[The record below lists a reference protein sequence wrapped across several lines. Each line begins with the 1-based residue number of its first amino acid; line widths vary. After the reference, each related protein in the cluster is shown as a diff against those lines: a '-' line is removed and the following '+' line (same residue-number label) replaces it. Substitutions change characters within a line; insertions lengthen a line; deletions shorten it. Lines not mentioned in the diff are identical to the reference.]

1 MLGTEEHGDA
11 PEGAGMTRAA
21 REERGKLQSHF
32 GRRDILFYLIC
43 TLVGMDTIGAVAKNG
58 AQGFT
63 WLAFL
68 GVFFFLPY
76 GLLTAELGAAFTDEG
91 GPYVWTRL
99 AFGRLAGAV
108 TAVLYWASNP
118 IWVGGSLCITA
129 VTAFGDFVTPLHG
142 AAKYLFALAFIWLS
156 VASAVVSL
164 RVGKWLPTVGA
175 WARIAVLSFFTVS
188 VGIYAARHGVHGFS
202 GHDFS
207 PTYAVFIAAVPVLVF
222 NYTGFELPSA
232 AGGEM
237 KHPQRDVPAMVAW
250 SAAWTLLLY
259 GLPIL
264 SVLLVLPTGEVT
276 GLGGFLDAVKAV
288 FTVYGGAVGAGG
300 AVTLTGWGKAVG
312 EAAALAFLLATLSS
326 GGAWLMGADRILAVA
341 AYDGAGPRALGRFS
355 ARFGTPL
362 TVNLLSGAVS
372 TLTMVL
378 AFRFSHGSAEQYF
391 SAAIALAISTETLAY
406 LAIFPAFLRL
416 RSVQRGARRPYRV
429 PGGRVGAWACGG
441 LTTVWALLATVGL
454 VWPGFGIGWFGT
466 AGRADD
472 ALPGGFSH
480 QRLAYELIQNVPLA
494 LLVLLGLLFY
504 RLGRPTRAQ
513 SAPSP

>member
-1 MLGTEEHGDA
+1 MLGTEEQEGA
-11 PEGAGMTRAA
+11 PEGAGTTQAA
-21 REERGKLQSHF
+21 QEERAKLQSHF

-129 VTAFGDFVTPLHG
+129 VTAFEDFVTPLHG
-142 AAKYLFALAFIWLS
+142 AAKYGFALVFIWLS

-164 RVGKWLPTVGA
+164 RVGKWLPTAGA
-175 WARIAVLSFFTVS
+175 WARVIVLSFFTLT
-188 VGIYAARHGVHGFS
+188 VGIYAGRHGVHGFH

-288 FTVYGGAVGAGG
+288 FTVYGGTVGAGG
-300 AVTLTGWGKAVG
+300 AVTLTGWGKIAG
-312 EAAALAFLLATLSS
+312 EFAALAFLLATLSS

-372 TLTMVL
+372 TLTMIL

-416 RSVQRGARRPYRV
+416 RSVQRDARRPYRV
-429 PGGRVGAWACGG
+429 PGGRAGAWACGV
-441 LTTVWALLATVGL
+441 LTTLWALLATVGL
-454 VWPGFGIGWFGT
+454 IWPGFGIGWFGT

-472 ALPGGFSH
+472 ALPGGFAH

-504 RLGRPTRAQ
+504 RLGRPTRDL
-513 SAPSP
+513 SGP

>member
-1 MLGTEEHGDA
+1 MLGTQQQELEH
-11 PEGAGMTRAA
+11 AGTTRAA
-21 REERGKLQSHF
+21 QEERRKLQSHF

-43 TLVGMDTIGAVAKNG
+43 TLVGLDTIGAVAKNG

-76 GLLTAELGAAFTDEG
+76 GLLTAELGSAFTDEG

-99 AFGRLAGAV
+99 AFGRRIGAV

-118 IWVGGSLCITA
+118 IWTGGSLCITA
-129 VTAFGDFVTPLHG
+129 LAAFGNFVTPLNG
-142 AAKYLFALAFIWLS
+142 AAKYGFALGFIWMT
-156 VASAVVSL
+156 VGSAIVSFKI
-164 RVGKWLPTVGA
+164 GKWLPTVGA
-175 WARIAVLSFFTVS
+175 WARIGVLSFFTIS
-188 VGIYAARHGVHGFS
+188 VGIYAARHGVHGFV
-202 GHDFS
+202 GRDFS

-232 AGGEM
+232 AGDEM
-237 KHPQRDVPAMVAW
+237 THPQRDVPAMVGW
-250 SAAWTLLLY
+250 SALWALLLY
-259 GLPIL
+259 GVPIL
-264 SVLLVLPTGEVT
+264 SVLLVLPTSAVT

-288 FTVYGGAVGAGG
+288 FTVYGGTVSANGV
-300 AVTLTGWGKAVG
+300 VTLTGWGKVLG
-312 EAAALAFLLATLSS
+312 ESAMLAFLLAVLSS
-326 GGAWLMGADRILAVA
+326 GSAWLMGADRILAVA

-362 TVNLLSGAVS
+362 TVNLLSGAVA
-372 TLTMVL
+372 TLTMLL
-378 AFRFSHGSAEQYF
+378 AFRFSQGSAERYF

-416 RSVQRGARRPYRV
+416 RAVQAGVRRPYQV
-429 PGGRVGAWACGG
+429 PGGPWGAWACGG
-441 LTTVWALLATVGL
+441 LTTAWALLATLGL
-454 VWPGFGIGWFGT
+454 IWPGFGIGWFGT
-466 AGRADD
+466 AGRGDD
-472 ALPGGFSH
+472 ALPGGFAH

-504 RLGRPTRAQ
+504 HLGKPTREDALPP
-513 SAPSP
+513 A